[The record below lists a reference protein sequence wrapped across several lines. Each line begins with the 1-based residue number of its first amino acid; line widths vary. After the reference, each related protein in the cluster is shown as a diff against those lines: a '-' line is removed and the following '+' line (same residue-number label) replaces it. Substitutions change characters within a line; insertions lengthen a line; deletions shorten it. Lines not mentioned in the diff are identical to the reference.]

1 SVAVVLALCYLL
13 DWTATYYF
21 PSVFGVYAQ
30 ASYEP
35 PRSWKKAWMEP
46 IVDSW
51 RVVEDLL
58 QEEDDD
64 KAKAE
69 APASS
74 SKAPE
79 AEASTPPWRK
89 DESMAVEENLP
100 PPTK

>member
-1 SVAVVLALCYLL
+1 
-13 DWTATYYF
+13 
-21 PSVFGVYAQ
+21 
-30 ASYEP
+30 
-35 PRSWKKAWMEP
+35 MEP

-100 PPTK
+100 PPTKAWLVDWNVFPKMLNE